1 MIILLEIHE
10 QTTSPEKLERAQY
23 LMALNLAQYQFPT
36 WVLKGWKLK
45 QFWHNY
51 QIGPDTLQL
60 STDVFLKGGLYLS
73 LPPRKNRL
81 LKSHA
86 TPCENCDLM
95 SHFFCSQPMNFQ
107 VKKVGQYLCLWVGD
121 GKKPGSRGRYRYGE
135 VRILVLLRTF
145 RLETY
150 LVFSIFQLWEMWV
163 AVAQRWSPG
172 QDSPSEAR
180 PRPYAFYLKR
190 HWCENICWPRFPDMI
205 LKSITIYELWILNYP
220 WLQSLHSWIWFF
232 DYNHSKGQENA
243 H

>member
-10 QTTSPEKLERAQY
+10 QNTSPEKLERAQY

-36 WVLKGWKLK
+36 WVLKGWKHK
-45 QFWHNY
+45 QFWQHY

-163 AVAQRWSPG
+163 AIAQRWSPG

-180 PRPYAFYLKR
+180 PRPYALSLLSEAALMWKYLLTKVPR
-190 HWCENICWPRFPDMI
+190 HDSEEYNNLWTLNTQLP
-205 LKSITIYELWILNYP
+205 LITVLAFVNLIF
-220 WLQSLHSWIWFF
+220 WL
-232 DYNHSKGQENA
+232 
-243 H
+243 